1 MELVRNSNSLG
12 AWVVEGGVSFRVW
25 APKVELVE
33 VALANGIMERLTP
46 DGNGY
51 HHGLSSKAQVGMT
64 YRYRLDGR
72 ETFPDPCSR
81 FQPHGPHGP
90 SQIVHSAAYMWSDQ
104 NWPGVRMGGQV
115 IYELHVG
122 AFTREGTFD
131 AAIERLDFLKQ
142 VGITLLELMPI
153 AEFPGRW
160 NWGYDGVCLFA
171 PCHRYGEYEALKRFV
186 DAAHL
191 RGIGVLLDVV
201 YNHFGPEGNY
211 LSAYSCDYTTDRY
224 SNEWGEAVN
233 YDGPSSEAVR
243 EFIVQNACYWIDEFH
258 LDGLRIDA
266 TQSIHDAS
274 NLHVLAE
281 VSRET
286 RRVAR
291 PRSIVLIAENEP
303 QDVRALRPVEQGGW
317 GLDAMWSD
325 DFHHVM
331 RVAATGSSEAYY
343 SDYRASPQEFISAVK
358 RGFLYQGQRYHW
370 QDKPRGTIVR
380 DEPASSFVFYS
391 QNHDQI
397 GNTLHGDRLTF
408 LTSPGRYR
416 AMTALWL
423 LAPQTPMFFMG
434 QEFSASSPFLFFVDY
449 EDQKLG
455 AQVFKGREQFLA
467 QFPSYAAS
475 DARMAMLDPN
485 HPSAF
490 ERSKLDWSEPEKH
503 APLCRLHS
511 DLLRLRREDL
521 VFSAQDRNKLD
532 GAVLGPD
539 AHVLRYYGAA
549 GGDRLVV
556 VNLGAD
562 LHLVP
567 SPEPLL
573 APDSMGEWKLIWS
586 SNHPR
591 YGGPGT
597 VNPLTEK
604 GWHIPAESTTVF
616 CLEPMREEERSSLT
630 EGIYG

>member
-1 MELVRNSNSLG
+1 MERTQDLSSLG
-12 AWVVEGGVSFRVW
+12 ARVVEDSVVFRVW
-25 APKVELVE
+25 APKARKVE
-33 VALANGIMERLTP
+33 VVLSSGDVEPLTC
-46 DGNGY
+46 DGGGY
-51 HHGLSSKAQVGMT
+51 HHGISFRAQAGMT
-64 YRYRLDGR
+64 YQYRLDGG
-72 ETFPDPCSR
+72 EAFPDPCSR
-81 FQPHGPHGP
+81 FQPEGPHGP
-90 SQIVHSAAYMWSDQ
+90 SQIIDPAAYAWKDQEWS
-104 NWPGVRMGGQV
+104 GVQMSGQV

-122 AFTREGTFD
+122 AFTKNGTFE
-131 AAIERLDFLKQ
+131 AAIERLDFLKRL
-142 VGITLLELMPI
+142 GITLLEFMPI

-171 PCHRYGEYEALKRFV
+171 PSHHYGDHEGLKRFV
-186 DAAHL
+186 DAAHQREL
-191 RGIGVLLDVV
+191 GVILDVV
-201 YNHFGPEGNY
+201 YNHFGPDGNY
-211 LSAYSCDYTTDRY
+211 LAAYSPDYTTGRY

-233 YDGPSSEAVR
+233 YDGPNSNGVR
-243 EFIVQNACYWIDEFH
+243 EFILQNACYWIDEFH

-274 NLHVLAE
+274 SLHILAE
-281 VSRET
+281 LSRET
-286 RRVAR
+286 RRVAG

-303 QDVRALRPVEQGGW
+303 QDVRALWPVEQGGW

-325 DFHHVM
+325 DFHHLT
-331 RVAATGSSEAYY
+331 RVAATGCSEGYY
-343 SDYRASPQEFISAVK
+343 TDYRGTPQEFLSAVK

-370 QDKPRGTIVR
+370 QDKPRGTVVR

-434 QEFSASSPFLFFVDY
+434 QEFAASSKFLFFVDY
-449 EDQKLG
+449 ADQKLG

-503 APLCRLHS
+503 APFCRLHS
-511 DLLRLRREDL
+511 DLLRLRREDV
-521 VFSAQDRNKLD
+521 VFSAQARNRLD

-539 AHVLRYYGAA
+539 AHVLRYYEAA
-549 GGDRLVV
+549 GRDRLVV

-562 LHLVP
+562 LHMVP

-573 APDSMGEWKLIWS
+573 APDPIGEWKLIWS

-616 CLEPMREEERSSLT
+616 CIEPMRVDDRSGLT
-630 EGIYG
+630 EGIHG